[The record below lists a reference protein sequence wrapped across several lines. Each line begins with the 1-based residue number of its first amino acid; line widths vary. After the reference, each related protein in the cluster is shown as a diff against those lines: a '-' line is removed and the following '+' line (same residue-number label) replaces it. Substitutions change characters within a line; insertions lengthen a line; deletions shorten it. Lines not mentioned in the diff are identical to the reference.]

1 MNRRTLSAALRL
13 VIAACMLLTG
23 FPLNNALAGQ
33 PGPVQSVTTP
43 ALGSELSVSNGNL
56 TDDGNGVY
64 TLVPGGSTVTIYYQN
79 DTNSSLTSEDAP
91 GYQTVEHVG
100 DQPSSMN
107 WTWGSYSPRSVD
119 ASLDIEDG
127 TAQDIYFQMG
137 NGPGLEKILVKVR
150 FASVPVTATTNANA
164 YNTDTSAFFSGT
176 ANNAPA
182 LTPVGF
188 EYSKDANFANS
199 ETTEEHQTS
208 QSNNSIYGSVS
219 NLERGTT
226 YHYRAYAKVD
236 GTTIYGETKSLKTAA
251 MTALDVK
258 DAGGTTLT
266 KSPAAFSYGT
276 AAYEVHV
283 PNSTT
288 TVSVAATVDLGT
300 AMDVQDLDFK
310 VGGIAASESWEPSGT
325 TQTSTRQVSIT
336 ADTTTVC
343 VAYPSFTGPATIP
356 NACGLKQFEIKIVRD
371 AAPTVTTNA
380 NAYNTDTSAFFSG
393 AANNSPALTQVGFE
407 YSKDASFA
415 TFETTEE
422 HQTSQSNNSI
432 YGSVSNLERGTT
444 YYYRAYAEVGG
455 TTIYG
460 ETKSLK
466 TAAMTALDVK
476 DAGGTTL
483 TKSPAAFSYDTA
495 AYEVHVPNSTTTVS
509 VAATVDLGTAMDVQD
524 LDFKV
529 GGITA
534 SESWEPSGTTQ
545 TSTRQ
550 VSITADTTTV
560 CVAYPSFT
568 GPATIPNAC
577 GLKQF
582 EVKIVRDAAQVVPP
596 TVTTNAEAYNTD
608 TSAFFAGTANN
619 VAALT
624 LVGFEYSKDESF
636 ANFDTTVE
644 LPLPLS
650 ADIHGSA
657 ENLERGTTYYY
668 RAYAKV
674 DGSTIYGET
683 QSFKTATITALDVK
697 NEGGT
702 TLTKSPATFSY
713 GTTTYEVHV
722 PNSTTSVSVAE
733 TVDLG
738 TATALQNLKFVVDG
752 NSATEPWV
760 SSGTNRTSTRQVD
773 ITKDSTTVC
782 VSYPVFTGLGAASGG
797 ACDPQQ
803 FEVKIIR
810 DAAQVVPPTVTT
822 NANAYNTD
830 TEAFFTGSVYDAAAL
845 TPVGFEYSKEANF
858 ANYATTEERELQQSS
873 NSIYGS
879 VLNLERGTTY
889 YFRAYA
895 EVAGT
900 KVYGNTQ
907 TFKTATITALDVKD
921 AGGTVL
927 TKSPAAFSYGTTTY
941 EVHVPNST
949 TSVSVVQ
956 TVDLG
961 TAMDVM
967 KLDFGVDGNTTAES
981 WVSSGTS
988 RTATHQ
994 VAIAADTTTVCV
1006 ASPIFTG
1013 PATMAGACGP
1023 EQYEVKIIR
1032 DAAQPVVN
1040 NPAPATTTTTLVLD
1054 SNPSE
1059 INQSAKAAITRIV
1072 GSNLS
1077 LSATLKTQDGKP
1089 LSIPDI
1095 TIGADGSFNLTNVPA
1110 GVYKVNL
1117 NLVAPTGEK
1126 LVGGAGKL
1134 TVNNDGTA
1142 KLEAGLI
1149 DPYGIVTDS
1158 VTEQTIDGATV
1169 TLYWA
1174 DTELN
1179 RSKGRTPGTMVVLP
1193 ELPDFAPNK
1202 NRDPQSTVN
1211 GGQYGWMVFP
1221 EGDYYI
1227 LAEKDGYDTFDSRK
1241 DTRDEQQG
1249 DDSYIKNG
1257 NIHVGQSIVHY
1268 SFAMQPT
1275 VVDSGNHK
1283 PYMVGYPDGSFLPER
1298 GMTRAETAAILSRL
1312 FADAAG
1318 QTTSAS
1324 FSDVKGTH
1332 WAAKAIAFVTKQKW
1346 MVGYPDGTFRP
1357 NQQVTRA
1364 ELAQILLNVKKW
1376 SNESENAFADAK
1388 GHWAEKAI
1396 GILQQQGLISG
1407 YPDGTFRPN
1416 APIKRVEADVIFN
1429 QLTGRKP
1436 WSVPAV
1442 QKWTDVAP
1450 DYWGYNAVM
1459 EASVPHAYEVFES
1472 GIENWTSH

>member
-1 MNRRTLSAALRL
+1 MSW
-13 VIAACMLLTG
+13 
-23 FPLNNALAGQ
+23 
-33 PGPVQSVTTP
+33 S
-43 ALGSELSVSNGNL
+43 
-56 TDDGNGVY
+56 
-64 TLVPGGSTVTIYYQN
+64 
-79 DTNSSLTSEDAP
+79 
-91 GYQTVEHVG
+91 
-100 DQPSSMN
+100 
-107 WTWGSYSPRSVD
+107 WGSATASSHSVD
-119 ASLDIEDG
+119 ATLDIEDG

-137 NGPGLEKILVKVR
+137 LEHFLVKVR
-150 FASVPVTATTNANA
+150 FASVPVTVTTNANA
-164 YNTDTSAFFSGT
+164 YNTDTSAFFAGT

-188 EYSKDANFANS
+188 EYSKDATFATF

-208 QSNNSIYGSVS
+208 LSDNSVYGSLS
-219 NLERGTT
+219 NLQRGTT
-226 YHYRAYAKVD
+226 YYYRAYAVVD
-236 GTTIYGETKSLKTAA
+236 GATVYGDTQSLKTATI
-251 MTALDVK
+251 TALDVK
-258 DAGGTTLT
+258 DAGGTVLT
-266 KSPAAFSYGT
+266 KSPAAFSYST

-300 AMDVQDLDFK
+300 AMDVQNLDFK
-310 VGGIAASESWEPSGT
+310 VDGVSASESWEPSGT
-325 TQTSTRQVSIT
+325 TQTSTRQVSIA
-336 ADTTTVC
+336 AD
-343 VAYPSFTGPATIP
+343 
-356 NACGLKQFEIKIVRD
+356 
-371 AAPTVTTNA
+371 
-380 NAYNTDTSAFFSG
+380 
-393 AANNSPALTQVGFE
+393 
-407 YSKDASFA
+407 
-415 TFETTEE
+415 
-422 HQTSQSNNSI
+422 
-432 YGSVSNLERGTT
+432 
-444 YYYRAYAEVGG
+444 
-455 TTIYG
+455 
-460 ETKSLK
+460 
-466 TAAMTALDVK
+466 M
-476 DAGGTTL
+476 
-483 TKSPAAFSYDTA
+483 
-495 AYEVHVPNSTTTVS
+495 
-509 VAATVDLGTAMDVQD
+509 
-524 LDFKV
+524 
-529 GGITA
+529 
-534 SESWEPSGTTQ
+534 
-545 TSTRQ
+545 
-550 VSITADTTTV
+550 TTV

-582 EVKIVRDAAQVVPP
+582 EVKIVRDAEQVVPP
-596 TVTTNAEAYNTD
+596 TVTTNANAYNTD

-619 VAALT
+619 APALT
-624 LVGFEYSKDESF
+624 PVGFEYSKDATF
-636 ANFDTTVE
+636 ATFETTE
-644 LPLPLS
+644 EHQTSLS
-650 ADIHGSA
+650 DNSIYGSVS
-657 ENLERGTTYYY
+657 NLERGTTYYY
-668 RAYAKV
+668 RAYAEV
-674 DGSTIYGET
+674 DGATVYGDT
-683 QSFKTATITALDVK
+683 QSLKTATITALDVK
-697 NEGGT
+697 DAGGT
-702 TLTKSPATFSY
+702 VLTKSPAAFSY

-738 TATALQNLKFVVDG
+738 TATALQKLKFVVDG

-773 ITKDSTTVC
+773 ITKDTTTVC
-782 VSYPVFTGLGAASGG
+782 VSYPVFTGLGTASGG

-830 TEAFFTGSVYDAAAL
+830 TEAFFTGSVYDAATL
-845 TPVGFEYSKEANF
+845 TPVGFEYSKDANF
-858 ANYATTEERELQQSS
+858 ASNKTTEERQLQQSS

-895 EVAGT
+895 KVDGT
-900 KVYGNTQ
+900 TVYGNTQ

-956 TVDLG
+956 TLDLG

-967 KLDFGVDGNTTAES
+967 KLDFSVDGNTTAES

-994 VAIAADTTTVCV
+994 VAIATDTTTVCV

-1023 EQYEVKIIR
+1023 EQYEVKIVR

-1126 LVGGAGKL
+1126 LVGGTGKL

-1158 VTEQTIDGATV
+1158 VTKQTIDGATV

-1202 NRDPQSTVN
+1202 NHDPQSTVS
-1211 GGQYGWMVFP
+1211 GGKYGWMVFP
-1221 EGDYYI
+1221 DGDYYI

-1332 WAAKAIAFVTKQKW
+1332 WAAKVIAFVTKQKW

-1357 NQQVTRA
+1357 EQQVTRA

-1376 SNESENAFADAK
+1376 DSEAENTFADAK

-1396 GILQQQGLISG
+1396 GILQKQGLLSG

-1416 APIKRVEADVIFN
+1416 APIKRVDADVIFN

-1436 WSVPAV
+1436 WSVPTE
-1442 QKWTDVAP
+1442 QKWKDVAP